1 MDTSVFDA
9 VFWSFFIS
17 ATAGLL
23 LKCLGMA
30 YKSKCK
36 EVECCCLKVVRDT
49 EAEEKEEEYRLA
61 HLYPPPQ
68 NDRENNV

>member
-36 EVECCCLKVVRDT
+36 EVQCCCLKVMRDI
-49 EAEEKEEEYRLA
+49 EAEEREEEFRLA
-61 HLYPPPQ
+61 HAPPATPTER
-68 NDRENNV
+68 DNNV